1 MTTIMQPA
9 VLLCLLLVVD
19 VSFGSIIAPI
29 RFIGGRG
36 GGYTSKQYTDG
47 RTLKKLEVWAGGWQL
62 RSVKF
67 HWSNGHVDTIGKE
80 KGKKEFKFTFNTGE
94 RLKSLWIWSSKG
106 EHGKRCGAFKM
117 ITTSDREFFPKM
129 TKKVK
134 KKNRAEVDIGSG
146 IIIGF
151 EADHGSDVDRLGFRI
166 LRPVTHAVLKNVNYP
181 DLNLNRVG
189 LQPWNIDVIDYTNT
203 GAHTQ
208 TQKLIGSRE
217 ITTSS
222 TWSVGTSL
230 EYSTSVSVEAGVP
243 KVASVGVKTT
253 FTVGITATYSITTT
267 TTNTR
272 TYEFPVVVPPRTH
285 TYATARLYHGPIN
298 TRYTGRMYVTLDN
311 GQSFN
316 YAVTGNYKG
325 VTSTGAYVDLK
336 EHCAHNKE

>member
-1 MTTIMQPA
+1 MQPA

-67 HWSNGHVDTIGKE
+67 HWSNGHVDTVGKA
-80 KGKKEFKFTFNTGE
+80 GGRYSTFTFNTGE
-94 RLKSLWIWSSKG
+94 RLTSLSLWG
-106 EHGKRCGAFKM
+106 NGAGTRCGAFKM
-117 ITTSDREFFPKM
+117 RTTSNREYFPKM
-129 TKKVK
+129 TSWGLKTEY
-134 KKNRAEVDIGSG
+134 RAEVGSG

-151 EADHGSDVDRLGFRI
+151 VAKSGADVDALGFRI
-166 LRPVTHAVLKNVNYP
+166 LRPITHAVLKNVNYP

-203 GAHTQ
+203 ASRTQ

-253 FTVGITATYSITTT
+253 FTVGIKATYSRTTT
-267 TTNTR
+267 TKNTR
-272 TYEFPVVVPPRTH
+272 TYEFPVLVPPRKR